1 VLKQGVGRLLRS
13 RRDHGVVAIL
23 DGRLRSKGYGRRL
36 LDCLP
41 AMPLTAELEDV
52 DAFWRK
58 VRDARDAW

>member
-1 VLKQGVGRLLRS
+1 
-13 RRDHGVVAIL
+13 VAIL